1 MIHIL
6 CIVLWEDT
14 DHFGESSHQSS
25 LLKLGSDGSIAQA
38 ITQNTREKVLFLIGD
53 CCVCIGYCV
62 VVTIANIQL
71 RVESITG
78 IDKYSTPT
86 PHSACMTVG
95 QL

>member
-38 ITQNTREKVLFLIGD
+38 ITQNTGEKYFSQRRLCWYWLLCGSNNSKHPIKGE
-53 CCVCIGYCV
+53 INNRY
-62 VVTIANIQL
+62 
-71 RVESITG
+71 
-78 IDKYSTPT
+78 
-86 PHSACMTVG
+86 
-95 QL
+95 